1 MTRPTWHSPI
11 LPCLA
16 LLLCG
21 IPAAALGQA
30 SSSFPARLPNGIEEL
45 QTASSSWQRRP
56 GPKRVVVDQ
65 VCLVPDF
72 ATFLEAIATWDE
84 EHYFPILIDDI
95 ELTFKFL
102 RAFQPARIV
111 RFPRKAETIPAD
123 QVWARVLLA
132 VGHAWSKN
140 SEAGAAPLAGDR
152 VPRAL
157 GETPPGV
164 VLSEPDSPSLAG
176 AVALAAGRFQPI
188 LRWDVEKTFGDVLSY
203 DEARELAA
211 SFESKVG
218 DCVPSYN
225 RLGDDCDF
233 VTLAG
238 DWPYRYNPQSG
249 QEGPKAF
256 DDLIGRSGGGRM
268 RWAFGGR
275 LIGEASAS
283 VYRAMC
289 SLFLQPKSALLM
301 NTYDEK
307 DRTWSTYAMRDASRR
322 LSQLMPVTHRSGDRA
337 NLAGWHQSFDP
348 VNRSG
353 LVMIN
358 SHGEP
363 NRFGLVGGYGLV
375 GDIPQTEPAAVLMI
389 HSYSA
394 AEPADPN
401 TVAGRWLANGAFVYF
416 GSMHEP
422 YLTAFR
428 PPELVAALIEKGMPL
443 VAAMRQSPY
452 EARGEPWKLVY
463 LGDPLFQVKSG
474 AAPARIAPKDWPAGA
489 SWPRYAVTP
498 RPAADASND
507 TRLGWAVKT
516 AVAQLQREPGASPRD
531 NLDEFLTTIRRAQLE
546 AGLRPYFDALLSD
559 VMLQKNQPGELST
572 QLASIPDSE
581 QSPAVRR
588 LLETCQFLM
597 LEHYLKRREFARAER
612 IWSDLIRSDRPP
624 DILEQITGRMSV
636 LADSPSHRA
645 EWQTMLIAVG
655 RRLKNTPAQ
664 PVIEAE
670 RQRIAKIAKTR

>member
-1 MTRPTWHSPI
+1 MTRPTWLSPI

-16 LLLCG
+16 LFVL
-21 IPAAALGQA
+21 IPVATLGQA
-30 SSSFPARLPNGIEEL
+30 PNSLLVHPPNGIDEL
-45 QTASSSWQRRP
+45 RTASASWKKQA
-56 GPKRVVVDQ
+56 GPKRLVVDQ

-72 ATFLEAIATWDE
+72 ATFLEAIATWDQD
-84 EHYFPILIDDI
+84 HYFPILIDDI
-95 ELTFKFL
+95 ELSFKFL

-123 QVWARVLLA
+123 QVWPRVLKA
-132 VGHAWSKN
+132 IGQTWSKPG
-140 SEAGAAPLAGDR
+140 EKGATAFAGDL
-152 VPRAL
+152 VPKKL
-157 GETPPGV
+157 GATPPGV

-176 AVALAAGRFQPI
+176 AVALAAGRFQPL
-188 LRWDVEKTFGDVLSY
+188 LRWDVEKGFGDVLTN
-203 DEARELAA
+203 DEAHALAA
-211 SFESKVG
+211 SLESKVA
-218 DCVPSYN
+218 DCIPSYN
-225 RLGDDCDF
+225 RLGDNCDF

-238 DWPYRYNPQSG
+238 DWPYRYAPQSV

-256 DDLIGRSGGGRM
+256 DDLIGRTAGGRV

-275 LIGEASAS
+275 LIGTASAS

-307 DRTWSTYAMRDASRR
+307 ERNWSIYAMRSASRSLAR
-322 LSQLMPVTHRSGDRA
+322 LLPVTHRSGDRA
-337 NLAGWHQSFDP
+337 NLTGWHQTFDP

-358 SHGEP
+358 SQGEP

-375 GDIPQTEPAAVLMI
+375 GDVPQTEPAAVLMI
-389 HSYSA
+389 HSFSA
-394 AEPADPN
+394 ADPSDPN
-401 TVAGRWLANGAFVYF
+401 TVAGRWLANGAFVFF

-422 YLTAFR
+422 GLAAFR
-428 PPELVAALIEKGMPL
+428 TPELVAPLIEAGMPL

-474 AAPARIAPKDWPAGA
+474 AQPSRLAPKDWPAGA
-489 SWPRYAVTP
+489 LWPRYAGSP
-498 RPAADASND
+498 QPAADASDD
-507 TRLGWAVKT
+507 TRLTWAVKT
-516 AVAQLQREPGASPRD
+516 AVAQLQRESSGTPPD
-531 NLDEFLTTIRRAQLE
+531 NVDEVLTTIQRPQLSP
-546 AGLRPYFDALLSD
+546 GLHPYFDALLAD
-559 VMLQKNQPGELST
+559 AMLQKNQPGELST
-572 QLASIPDSE
+572 RFTTIPAAE
-581 QSPAVRR
+581 RSPAVQR

-612 IWSDLIRSDRPP
+612 IWSDLIRPERPP

-636 LADSPSHRA
+636 LADTPSHRA
-645 EWQTMLIAVG
+645 EWRTLLIAVG
-655 RRLKNTPAQ
+655 RRLKNTPAE

-670 RQRIAKIAKTR
+670 RQRIEKIR